1 MCYNCGCSLP
11 EDDMGHSD
19 NITNTTFSAVGTSLG
34 KSQKEIQED
43 ILSWLSGGDIAENEK
58 ETFHA
63 IFEKSAKAWGQSI
76 DEAKKNTL
84 LLLKDQLGK

>member
-1 MCYNCGCSLP
+1 
-11 EDDMGHSD
+11 MGHPD
-19 NITNTTFSAVGTSLG
+19 NITNATFSAVGKSLE
-34 KSQKEIQED
+34 KSQKEIEED
-43 ILSWLSGGDIAENEK
+43 MYSWLSGGDISENEK
-58 ETFHA
+58 EAFHV